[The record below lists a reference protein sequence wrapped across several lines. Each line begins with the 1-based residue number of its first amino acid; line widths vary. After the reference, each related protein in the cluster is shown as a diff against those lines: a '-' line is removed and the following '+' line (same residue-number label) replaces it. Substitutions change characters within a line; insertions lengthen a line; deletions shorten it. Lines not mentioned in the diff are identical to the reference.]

1 MGSFDRL
8 RQAFW
13 DRNNMS
19 TASTRVSRT
28 AYANLKAYCYQED
41 TTIHRLLRSFIAF
54 ILIGYF
60 GRENVEQSLRNADA
74 HFIETVRKFVDE
86 GRVDL

>member
-19 TASTRVSRT
+19 TASTRVSRR
-28 AYANLKAYCYQED
+28 AYANLRVYCHEEE

-54 ILIGYF
+54 ILIQYF
-60 GRENVEQSLRNADA
+60 GRENVEESLRNADA
-74 HFIETVRKFVDE
+74 HFIETVDRLRMK
-86 GRVDL
+86 